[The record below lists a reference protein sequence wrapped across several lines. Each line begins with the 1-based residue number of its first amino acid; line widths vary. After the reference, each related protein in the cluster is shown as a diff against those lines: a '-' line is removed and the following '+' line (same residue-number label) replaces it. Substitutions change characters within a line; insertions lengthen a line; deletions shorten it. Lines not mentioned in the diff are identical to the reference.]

1 MAQIH
6 GLNTRI
12 FIWDADGA
20 SRNIS
25 ADFNSATMNY
35 TRQTAETTTFS
46 DTDVN
51 RVPGVRDAQLS
62 GAGIWNSGAS
72 NLDSILQAIMTA
84 SIFTLLKFFPG
95 GCTTGCP
102 FYTGCFLLTQ
112 FDITAGITAPVAFNY
127 TFLLGNGSLSASTV

>member
-6 GLNTRI
+6 GLNTRVH
-12 FIWDADGA
+12 IWDATGA
-20 SRNIS
+20 SRDIS
-25 ADFNSATMNY
+25 GDFNSATLNY

-84 SIFTLLKFFPG
+84 SIFTFLRFMPA

-112 FDITAGITAPVAFNY
+112 FDIAATITTPVAFSY
-127 TFLLGNGSLSASTV
+127 TFLLGNGSLTASTI